1 MRVIKKDIEGVV
13 IIEPTLFEDYRGYFT
28 ESCNEAKLSEA
39 LGIDLHFIQ
48 DNESCSKSSVI
59 RGLHFQR
66 APHAQSK
73 LVRVTEGEIL
83 DVAVDL
89 RHGSPTFGKHIS
101 VVLSKENHRQL
112 FIPRGFAHG
121 FSVLR
126 GDAVV
131 QYKCDNNYAPNA
143 EGAIIWNDPTLE
155 IDWKVDVNNAI
166 VSDKD
171 LQNRPLSECDELFD
185 YNTNYYA

>member
-1 MRVIKKDIEGVV
+1 
-13 IIEPTLFEDYRGYFT
+13 
-28 ESCNEAKLSEA
+28 
-39 LGIDLHFIQ
+39 
-48 DNESCSKSSVI
+48 
-59 RGLHFQR
+59 
-66 APHAQSK
+66 

>member
-1 MRVIKKDIEGVV
+1 MRVIKTDIEGVV

-28 ESCNEAKLSEA
+28 ESCNESKLSEA

-48 DNESCSKSSVI
+48 DNESCSKSGVI

-66 APHAQSK
+66 APYAQSK

-83 DVAVDL
+83 DIAVDL

-166 VSDKD
+166 VACFVDPCRT
-171 LQNRPLSECDELFD
+171 L
-185 YNTNYYA
+185 